1 MAKVEYNVVCV
12 AVLVLV
18 VLTGNSSWA
27 RPRHS
32 HYRTLFEQHMGRVY
46 SFVCREPQ
54 MRLVQLKDLGVI
66 VSPEISYY
74 PQATVLRKCGCD
86 TGYCPNPEHVCRA
99 NSTVVVELVL
109 RIRNQVH
116 GGDQEYRTINATED
130 VSCSCQPITNQI
142 K

>member
-1 MAKVEYNVVCV
+1 MAKVDYNVIRV
-12 AVLVLV
+12 AALVVLVLS
-18 VLTGNSSWA
+18 GASSWA

-32 HYRTLFEQHMGRVY
+32 HYRTLFERHMGRVL
-46 SFVCREPQ
+46 SFACREPQ

-74 PQATVLRKCGCD
+74 PQATVLRKCDCA
-86 TGYCPNPEHVCRA
+86 TGYCSNPEHVCRA
-99 NSTVVVELVL
+99 NSTEEVQLVFKVK
-109 RIRNQVH
+109 NQVQ
-116 GGDQEYRTINATED
+116 GGDEEYRMINATED